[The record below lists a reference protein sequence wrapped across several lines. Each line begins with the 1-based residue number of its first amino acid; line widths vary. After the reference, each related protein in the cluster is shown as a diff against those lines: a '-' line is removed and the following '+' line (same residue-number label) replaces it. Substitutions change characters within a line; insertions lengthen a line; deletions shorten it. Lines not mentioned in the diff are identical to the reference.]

1 LSLNV
6 HNLFAKLSTLPISHP
21 QNQYILK
28 IFFFY
33 MRIKPSFVS
42 HLKDFE
48 ANSPVVFYNNKKLAR
63 KYFIL
68 PE

>member
-1 LSLNV
+1 
-6 HNLFAKLSTLPISHP
+6 
-21 QNQYILK
+21 
-28 IFFFY
+28 